1 MSGTTAIASLPN
13 NTQQLNNN
21 VGINISEKVP
31 QTNTVSSQ
39 VQMQNVI
46 NNQMNANSLDNIQI
60 QTQPQQQQP
69 LQQVQQVQQAQQSQ
83 QQLQQEMN
91 TLVSNIQQASANG
104 GTGLPSRDIPQN
116 TTHLAI
122 DHQVQQNNV
131 VNDSSDYLKH
141 MPNLDNTLE
150 NRVRVKNIRDNKK
163 YILEEIQIPL
173 LVSLLFV
180 IFQMPVSKQFFK
192 KTFKFLY
199 NNENNYTLKG
209 YIFMSVIFGAAYYIG
224 IKLLDYLD

>member
-60 QTQPQQQQP
+60 QAQPQQQP
-69 LQQVQQVQQAQQSQ
+69 LQQLQPGQQSQ

-192 KTFKFLY
+192 TNFKFLY

>member
-60 QTQPQQQQP
+60 QAQPQQQP
-69 LQQVQQVQQAQQSQ
+69 LQQVQPGQQSQ

-192 KTFKFLY
+192 TNFKFLY

>member
-1 MSGTTAIASLPN
+1 
-13 NTQQLNNN
+13 
-21 VGINISEKVP
+21 
-31 QTNTVSSQ
+31 
-39 VQMQNVI
+39 
-46 NNQMNANSLDNIQI
+46 
-60 QTQPQQQQP
+60 
-69 LQQVQQVQQAQQSQ
+69 
-83 QQLQQEMN
+83 
-91 TLVSNIQQASANG
+91 
-104 GTGLPSRDIPQN
+104 
-116 TTHLAI
+116 
-122 DHQVQQNNV
+122 
-131 VNDSSDYLKH
+131 
-141 MPNLDNTLE
+141 MPNLDSTLE

-192 KTFKFLY
+192 KNFKFLY

>member
-31 QTNTVSSQ
+31 QTNNVSSQ

-60 QTQPQQQQP
+60 QTQPQQQP
-69 LQQVQQVQQAQQSQ
+69 LQQVQPGQQSQ

-141 MPNLDNTLE
+141 MPNLDSTLE

-192 KTFKFLY
+192 TNFKFLY

>member
-31 QTNTVSSQ
+31 QTNTISSQ

-60 QTQPQQQQP
+60 QPQPQSQQP
-69 LQQVQQVQQAQQSQ
+69 LQQAQQSQ

-150 NRVRVKNIRDNKK
+150 NRVRVKNIKDNKK

-192 KTFKFLY
+192 TNFKFLY

-209 YIFMSVIFGAAYYIG
+209 NIFMSVIFGAAYYIG
-224 IKLLDYLD
+224 TKLLDYLD

>member
-60 QTQPQQQQP
+60 QAQPQQQP
-69 LQQVQQVQQAQQSQ
+69 LQQVQPGQQSQ

-141 MPNLDNTLE
+141 MPNLDSTLE

-173 LVSLLFV
+173 LVSLLFI

-192 KTFKFLY
+192 KNFKFLY

>member
-60 QTQPQQQQP
+60 QAQPQQQP
-69 LQQVQQVQQAQQSQ
+69 LQQAQQSQ

-192 KTFKFLY
+192 TNFKFLY

>member
-60 QTQPQQQQP
+60 QAQPQQQP
-69 LQQVQQVQQAQQSQ
+69 LQQVQPGQQSQ

-173 LVSLLFV
+173 LVSLLYV

-192 KTFKFLY
+192 TNFKFLY

>member
-13 NTQQLNNN
+13 NTQQLNTN

-60 QTQPQQQQP
+60 QAQPQQQP
-69 LQQVQQVQQAQQSQ
+69 LQQAQQSQ

-141 MPNLDNTLE
+141 MPNLDSTLE

-192 KTFKFLY
+192 TNFKFLY

>member
-60 QTQPQQQQP
+60 QAQPQQQP
-69 LQQVQQVQQAQQSQ
+69 LQQVQTGQQSQ

-192 KTFKFLY
+192 TNFKFLY

>member
-60 QTQPQQQQP
+60 QAQPQQQP
-69 LQQVQQVQQAQQSQ
+69 LQQVQPGQQSQ

-141 MPNLDNTLE
+141 MPNLDSTLE

-192 KTFKFLY
+192 TNFKFLY

>member
-31 QTNTVSSQ
+31 QTNNVSSQ

-60 QTQPQQQQP
+60 QAQPQQQP
-69 LQQVQQVQQAQQSQ
+69 LQQVQPGQQSQ

-150 NRVRVKNIRDNKK
+150 NRVRVKNIKDNKK

-192 KTFKFLY
+192 TNFKFLY

>member
-13 NTQQLNNN
+13 NTQQLNTN

-60 QTQPQQQQP
+60 QAQPQQ
-69 LQQVQQVQQAQQSQ
+69 QQVQQAQQSQ

-91 TLVSNIQQASANG
+91 TLVSNIQQASVNG

-150 NRVRVKNIRDNKK
+150 NRVRVKNIKDNKK

-192 KTFKFLY
+192 TNFKFLY